1 LAFCKKT
8 GLPPTLLNALTGE
21 FTPPGMLACALVKSC
36 SLLEMFIVVDWVA
49 AKVNGDRRKHPAGE
63 EKSG

>member
-1 LAFCKKT
+1 
-8 GLPPTLLNALTGE
+8 
-21 FTPPGMLACALVKSC
+21 MLACALVKSC

-49 AKVNGDRRKHPAGE
+49 AKVNGDRRKRPAPE